1 MDLFLNA
8 ATKAIERH
16 GAAVTYKQVGT
27 TNYNVNT
34 SEVTSTDIDYS
45 IKAYPKHIKANAY
58 NYPDLIG
65 KEAILFYI
73 SSASGI
79 VPKQGDFILYNS
91 LQFNVDSFQ
100 SHFANGAVV
109 LYRVAAVRG

>member
-8 ATKAIERH
+8 ATKAIEKH
-16 GAAVTYKQVGT
+16 GISVTYKKIGT
-27 TNYNVNT
+27 ASYDVNT
-34 SEVTSTDIDYS
+34 SAVTSNDTEYN
-45 IKAYPKHIKANAY
+45 IKAYPKHIKASAY